1 VEGAV
6 TYKPPTAEER
16 ANSIAGECQLHDVR
30 PDNSLCYCS
39 HCRIYWEALDEI
51 RAAEQVARKP
61 LERQLSEMAG
71 LYAKSE
77 REVERLRE
85 TNESAAV
92 CQKHVNQFARDGCLV
107 CDAEAARPRWVQSP
121 SYSSL
126 SPGGVMTWL
135 EYHRESERL
144 AAEAETAT
152 RRGDTDQARE
162 LYKEAAEAEEL
173 ALQDLEPSKSRTLG
187 ISAVSAV
194 SLYFK
199 ASTLAA
205 AESVAYRL
213 LTSEHLPE
221 FAADQLRGL
230 LQSIWSEK
238 VRALD
243 EGDKDV

>member
-107 CDAEAARPRWVQSP
+107 CDAEAAR
-121 SYSSL
+121 
-126 SPGGVMTWL
+126 
-135 EYHRESERL
+135 RESERL